1 MATFKMPD
9 VGEGLTEAEIVRWLI
24 EPGDPVSVNQIVC
37 EIETAKALVEL
48 PCPFEGTVTHL
59 HAGSGD
65 VVPVGGDLISVE
77 TAQAQGEPPAREP
90 VLVGYGT
97 SNEQPVRRRR
107 RSVAAKSE
115 SSEGPPGAEAK
126 PVRHGGFEVARS
138 TEERM
143 TGDQPRPRTKPPVR
157 KLARELGID
166 LRAVDAT
173 GHDGL
178 ITRSDVERAA
188 AQRQNTPEGS
198 EQVIPVRGVMRSMAR
213 AMVDSAFTAPH
224 VTEWLDV
231 EVGESLRLLD
241 RLRTRHVDV
250 KWSPTVLA
258 GYALAAS
265 AVRHPRINATFD
277 AEAEVIRVH
286 PGVHLGL
293 AVATERGLLVPR
305 ISDAHQMSLVQFADA
320 VSRTTEAARSASLP
334 PAELSG
340 STISLTNVG
349 VFGVDGGTPIL
360 PPGHVAILCLGRVV
374 QRPWV
379 VDGELV
385 VRPVVTLTL
394 SFDHRCVDGQL
405 GSQVLTDVADFL
417 HDPAVGMA
425 Q

>member
-1 MATFKMPD
+1 MATFTLPD
-9 VGEGLTEAEIVRWLI
+9 VGEGLTEAEIVRWLVA
-24 EPGDPVSVNQIVC
+24 PGDQVSVNQIVC

-48 PCPFEGTVTHL
+48 PCPFEGTVSEL
-59 HAGSGD
+59 HASDGE

-77 TAQAQGEPPAREP
+77 TREGPPEETGKRQA

-97 SNEQPVRRRR
+97 SNEQPVRKRRR
-107 RSVAAKSE
+107 APVE
-115 SSEGPPGAEAK
+115 QQGPPGAEAK

-143 TGDQPRPRTKPPVR
+143 SADQPRPRAKPPVR
-157 KLARELGID
+157 KLAKELGVD

-173 GHDGL
+173 GHGGI
-178 ITRSDVERAA
+178 ITRTDVERAA
-188 AQRQNTPEGS
+188 AQRHDTPEGA

-224 VTEWLDV
+224 VTEWVDV
-231 EVGESLRLLD
+231 EVSESLRLLD
-241 RLRTRHVDV
+241 RLRVRHPEQ

-258 GYALAAS
+258 GYALVLA
-265 AVRHPRINATFD
+265 AVRHPRVNATFD

-286 PGVHLGL
+286 SDVHLGL

-305 ISDAHQMSLVQFADA
+305 IRAAQRRSLVEFADA
-320 VSRTTEAARSASLP
+320 VAGITQAARDGSLP
-334 PAELSG
+334 PSELSG
-340 STISLTNVG
+340 STVSLTNVG

-379 VDGELV
+379 VDDRVE

-425 Q
+425 LG